1 MMKMIQKRSEMPDGG
16 FTTIHALL
24 QAPRTEHAHTLPVR
38 AGVDDLGH
46 LGVEKFE
53 PEALE

>member
-1 MMKMIQKRSEMPDGG
+1 MEGLHSIH
-16 FTTIHALL
+16 TIHVPL
-24 QAPRTEHAHTLPVR
+24 QAPRTEHAHALPVR
-38 AGVDDLGH
+38 AGVDDLGQ